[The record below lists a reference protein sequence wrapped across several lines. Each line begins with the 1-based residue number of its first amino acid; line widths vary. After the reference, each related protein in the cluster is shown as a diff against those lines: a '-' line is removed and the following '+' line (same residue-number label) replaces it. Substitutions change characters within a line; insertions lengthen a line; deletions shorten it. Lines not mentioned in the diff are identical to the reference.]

1 MTEERATQANRER
14 GEYKTTRMPLFY
26 GDHSKDDVTPRDYIE
41 RLEAYCRATNKSVD
55 AACNEMYL
63 GLRGQAISWWN
74 SMRISGKDMTV
85 WSIVKNEFLKDYD
98 YRITG
103 ESAFKLLTLKQKLN
117 ESVVEYYARTALAI
131 EDSSRGLDEP
141 TEEDDA
147 ATVQKEAVRHFHR
160 YMFISGLRED
170 LRSEVLR
177 HEVKTLD
184 EAKEQARRAEF
195 LRNQNQLKPAAI
207 SAIFV
212 DELSALLDQVMSL
225 DARDED
231 EEELRDEEIA
241 AINAYRGKKGRKP
254 YRGGPRRRVAAQ
266 SNSHS
271 TIKCFNCDKMGH
283 MARNC
288 RAPKREN
295 QIRAIQE
302 DEEKPLLKLSPL
314 NW

>member
-1 MTEERATQANRER
+1 MDPDRRIER
-14 GEYKTTRMPLFY
+14 GELKTTRLPLFY
-26 GDHSKDDVTPRDYIE
+26 GNDKDEVTPRDFVE
-41 RLEAYCRATNKSVD
+41 RLEAYCRATNKPENG
-55 AACNEMYL
+55 ACNEMYL
-63 GLRGQAISWWN
+63 ALRGSAITWWN
-74 SMRISGKDMTV
+74 SMRISGKDMAT
-85 WSIVKNEFLKDYD
+85 WSVVRNEFLKDYD

-117 ESVVEYYARTALAI
+117 ESIVDYYARTALAI

-141 TEEDDA
+141 EDEDEIA
-147 ATVQKEAVRHFHR
+147 VQKQAVRHFHR

-177 HEVKTLD
+177 HDVRTLD
-184 EAKEQARRAEF
+184 DAKEQARRAEF

-266 SNSHS
+266 SNSNS